1 MKLNRAPPIR
11 GRDPP
16 TSCRRYC
23 PRYPGSARDN
33 QPVMRRRP
41 HPGAGTVN
49 TIGVASLDARSS
61 PCNGRLSLSGS
72 IEPIIMRALPFIKLS
87 TEDRLESLGTVE
99 IVHGNSEMNHSGH
112 NAPFLKMS
120 IYDEARAV
128 KSPPLY
134 RCVVKPATAPRMLL
148 PESIILK

>member
-1 MKLNRAPPIR
+1 VDLQWKKRGAPLLFRAPPIR

-41 HPGAGTVN
+41 HPGAGTAN

-72 IEPIIMRALPFIKLS
+72 IEPIIMRALPFIKLP
-87 TEDRLESLGTVE
+87 TEDRLESRTVE
-99 IVHGNSEMNHSGH
+99 IVHGNSEMNHSGITLLFAKCRFMMRLGRSSH
-112 NAPFLKMS
+112 HLY
-120 IYDEARAV
+120 IVAR
-128 KSPPLY
+128 
-134 RCVVKPATAPRMLL
+134 
-148 PESIILK
+148 